1 VASTQAVRAPCKRR
15 GFHEKESLK
24 FLRLLCGTSAAN
36 LGFVNLEGTRTM
48 SLSQPPKSPETP
60 NRIVLVAALDTSS
73 NADQVIAT
81 VSALGQ
87 SLPGAELHLLHVVEA
102 VPRDT
107 EVGAPA
113 FPTTTEMLEKSRS
126 LLDKHIQIAAQ
137 RFAGKIVGHLAAGTP
152 WREIVQFAAYVHA
165 DLVVVGTHDR
175 KGLKRLVLGSVAEQ
189 VMRSAQCAVL
199 VSRAR
204 DYTSTDVPE
213 IEPPCAQCLETQKAT
228 NGEKLWCAQH
238 TTHHPHG
245 RLHYETPPTFGMGS
259 MLIRT

>member
-1 VASTQAVRAPCKRR
+1 
-15 GFHEKESLK
+15 
-24 FLRLLCGTSAAN
+24 
-36 LGFVNLEGTRTM
+36 M
-48 SLSQPPKSPETP
+48 SLSQPTKNPETQ
-60 NRIVLVAALDTSS
+60 NRIVLVAAVDATS
-73 NADQVIAT
+73 NGDQVVST

-107 EVGAPA
+107 EIGAPA
-113 FPTTTEMLEKSRS
+113 FPTTTEMLETSRS
-126 LLDKHIQIAAQ
+126 ILDKHIRAASQ

-152 WREIVQFAAYVHA
+152 WREIVQFAANVRA

-189 VMRSAQCAVL
+189 VVRTAPCAVL
-199 VSRAR
+199 VAR
-204 DYTSTDVPE
+204 PGDYHTRDVPE
-213 IEPPCAQCLETQKAT
+213 IEPPCAQCLETQRAT

-238 TTHHPHG
+238 STRHPHG
-245 RLHYETPPTFGMGS
+245 RLHYETPPTFGTGS